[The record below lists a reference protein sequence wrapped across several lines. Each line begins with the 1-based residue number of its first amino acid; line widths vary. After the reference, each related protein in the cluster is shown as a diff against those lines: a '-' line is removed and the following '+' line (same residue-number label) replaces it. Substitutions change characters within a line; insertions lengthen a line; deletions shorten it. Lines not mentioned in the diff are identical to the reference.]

1 LGVAFLKDWAEC
13 RAMNTIKKAP
23 ADKQLRKSTPRRA
36 LFVATMIVVGT
47 TSACAPRVDTRGN
60 AVLMEDVAAVEPGV
74 FTRDHVLSKLGSPS
88 STANFGDDVWYYI
101 SERTET
107 LAFLAP
113 KVIQR
118 QVIAVVFD
126 QHGVVKSVDVYDKEN
141 AENVEPVDRVTPTA
155 GNSMGMIDQ
164 FLSNLGR
171 FNKKK

>member
-1 LGVAFLKDWAEC
+1 
-13 RAMNTIKKAP
+13 MNTIKKAP
-23 ADKQLRKSTPRRA
+23 ADKQLRKSASRRA
-36 LFVATMIVVGT
+36 LFVATMIVVGA

-60 AVLMEDVAAVEPGV
+60 AVHMDDVAAVEPGV

-107 LAFLAP
+107 LAFFAP
-113 KVIQR
+113 QVIER

-126 QHGVVKSVDVYDKEN
+126 EHGVVKSVDVYDKDN

-155 GNSMGMIDQ
+155 GNSVGMIDQ

>member
-1 LGVAFLKDWAEC
+1 
-13 RAMNTIKKAP
+13 MNTIKKAP
-23 ADKQLRKSTPRRA
+23 ADKHLRKSTSRRA
-36 LFVATMIVVGT
+36 LFIATMIVVGA

-60 AVLMEDVAAVEPGV
+60 AVHMDDVAAVEPGV

-107 LAFLAP
+107 LAFFAP
-113 KVIQR
+113 QVIER

-126 QHGVVKSVDVYDKEN
+126 EHGVVKSVDVYDKDN